1 MNQTVSEKRTLNNE
15 KQIKILALVAL
26 ICTSINCLDYFIN
39 YRFTPYTY
47 SYELIFG
54 FPNFYSFISLIF
66 EVAPCMLLTL
76 YVFKYRSKVKAP
88 VLVPVLF
95 AVIAVSNIFDSI
107 NLIYIYSGSIVKS
120 ILAICCL
127 LAAIFF
133 ILSTLYALQILHNRK
148 FIFVASAAGFLSQF
162 LWLCHSIIRWRYL
175 YFMPVTGIKIL
186 FWTMDVVGGCALY
199 CAILIFG
206 LKNDMPKVRFSSAK
220 FGGAKAKEMTPEMA
234 LTVLKDKLELG
245 IITEEEYKAQRA
257 QIIEKL

>member
-26 ICTSINCLDYFIN
+26 ICTSIHCLDYFIN
-39 YRFTPYTY
+39 YSFI
-47 SYELIFG
+47 SYNYFYFG

-66 EVAPCMLLTL
+66 EIAPCVLLTL

-107 NLIYIYSGSIVKS
+107 NLIYIYSGNIVKS

-148 FIFVASAAGFLSQF
+148 FIVVASAAGFLSQF
-162 LWLCHSIIRWRYL
+162 LWLYDSIIRWR
-175 YFMPVTGIKIL
+175 YFMPVTGINIL
-186 FWTMDVVGGCALY
+186 FWTMAVVGGCALY

-206 LKNDMPKVRFSSAK
+206 LKNDMPAVRFSSAK
-220 FGGAKAKEMTPEMA
+220 FSGAKAKEMTPEMA